1 MMKPCALAG
10 GGHTHEKKAACK
22 NGSPKKCRK
31 IKTNGENT
39 QKQTTKTHT
48 RLFLVV
54 VVGGRRLG
62 R

>member
-1 MMKPCALAG
+1 VQKWVA
-10 GGHTHEKKAACK
+10 
-22 NGSPKKCRK
+22 KKCRKNK